1 MTVIRPGT
9 QAAQGMTD
17 ADIAKRTKLE
27 QIKRLKLQN
36 INVFVSPT
44 RLAIQNLPK
53 YVDDKMLREAVLKAV
68 DDKKARII
76 EVSMRS
82 LGVVKVIGVFKVI
95 GGQWANI
102 IPSISLSPLGSIY
115 FFIHNIN
122 LYPSQVLIYTPG

>member
-82 LGVVKVIGVFKVI
+82 LGVVKVIG
-95 GGQWANI
+95 GR
-102 IPSISLSPLGSIY
+102 
-115 FFIHNIN
+115 
-122 LYPSQVLIYTPG
+122 

>member
-82 LGVVKVIGVFKVI
+82 LGVVKVIG
-95 GGQWANI
+95 GQWANI